1 MMYRD
6 PRQEEEERKRRMMQ
20 NRIAQSQVQQSPLAQ
35 RQGLNPMPA
44 GGGSGFKSQLMK
56 SALGSMLGPAG
67 GLLGGLF
74 NEGGKV
80 SDNKKSWWNW
90 FYGSKAGNKGSYRD
104 QSNWGGHQNRNMGG
118 PISANP
124 HGYNEGGSVMETPI
138 KKVMDE
144 QKLDQQAKAFELE
157 QKRKQEAHA
166 QAMRIKE
173 QQAKQ
178 AAAMKKASATT
189 TKKPKAPLAK

>member
-1 MMYRD
+1 MTMFRD
-6 PRQEEEERKRRMMQ
+6 PLMEEEEERRKRAMQ
-20 NRIAQSQVQQSPLAQ
+20 SKIAQTQVQQTPLAQ

-44 GGGSGFKSQLMK
+44 GGAGMKSQLLK

-67 GLLGGLF
+67 GILGGLF
-74 NEGGKV
+74 NEGGRV
-80 SDNKKSWWNW
+80 SDNKGNSWWNW
-90 FYGSKAGNKGSYRD
+90 FYGSKAGKKGSLRD
-104 QSNWGGHQNRNMGG
+104 QTNWGKNMGG

-124 HGYNEGGSVMETPI
+124 YGYNEGGSVMETPI

-144 QKLDQQAKAFELE
+144 QKLEQQAKAFELE
-157 QKRKQEAHA
+157 QKRKQEAHE

-189 TKKPKAPLAK
+189 NKKPKAPLAK